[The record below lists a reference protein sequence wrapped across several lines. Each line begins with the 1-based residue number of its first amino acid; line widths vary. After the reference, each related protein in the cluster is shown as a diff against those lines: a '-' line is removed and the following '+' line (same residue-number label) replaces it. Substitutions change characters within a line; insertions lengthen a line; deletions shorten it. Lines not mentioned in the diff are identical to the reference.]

1 MRLATYGPPGT
12 QRAALRVESSLV
24 DAEAAA
30 ERADIADAA
39 RWRDPMHA
47 LAADAAAR
55 DRVVDAARA
64 LREEGAALADD
75 VCLGPPVPRPEKILC
90 IGHNYRD
97 HVAETKRAQPAV
109 PVVFAKFR
117 NCLRGAH
124 DEIPHPGVSDEIDY
138 EGELAV
144 VIGKALK
151 RAAARDAIDA
161 VAGYMVF
168 NDLSARDLQRSAS
181 QWTAG
186 KALDGF
192 APCGPELVTADE
204 VADPAALRLTTTVNG
219 ERMQDASTADMIFGV
234 GELLAYLSSVM
245 TLTPGDI
252 VATGT
257 PSGVGM
263 GQDPQRFLRPGDVVE
278 VSITGLG
285 ASSNRLGP
293 RPEVAHA

>member
-1 MRLATYGPPGT
+1 MRLATYGPPGER
-12 QRAALRVESSLV
+12 RAALRAESSLV

-30 ERADIADAA
+30 ARAGVADAA
-39 RWRDPMHA
+39 RWRDPMHV
-47 LAADAAAR
+47 LAVDAAGR
-55 DRVVDAARA
+55 DRVVSAAFS
-64 LREEGAALADD
+64 LRDEGAALAGD
-75 VCLGPPVPRPEKILC
+75 VRLGPPVPRPEKILC

-97 HVAETKRAQPAV
+97 HVAETRRAEPTT

-117 NCLRGAH
+117 NGLRGAH
-124 DEIPHPGVSDEIDY
+124 DEIPHPGVSDEIDW
-138 EGELAV
+138 EGELAI
-144 VIGKALK
+144 VIGRSLK
-151 RAAARDAIDA
+151 RAAARDALDA

-204 VADPAALRLTTTVNG
+204 VPDPAALRLTTTVNG
-219 ERMQDASTADMIFGV
+219 ERMQDASTADMIFGL
-234 GELLAYLSSVM
+234 GEILEYLSSVM
-245 TLTPGDI
+245 TLSPGDI

-263 GQDPQRFLRPGDVVE
+263 GREPKRFLAPGDVVE
-278 VSITGLG
+278 VSIAGLG
-285 ASSNRLGP
+285 ATRNRIGA
-293 RPEVAHA
+293 RPEPAHA